1 VTIAIPLAAACG
13 GRFDS
18 SGLAGLADRP
28 PRRQPYGGPW
38 PGKGDPASEPNRL
51 LAAIP
56 EKEYQSLAPHLEVV
70 DVKTR
75 KVLAWP
81 TEPIRYVYFPRDSV
95 VALLVPMENGS
106 AVEGACVGNEGMIGL
121 EVFLG
126 GVTAN
131 QEVVLVIPGE
141 VVRMRAYAFREAL
154 QRSPTLRRV
163 LNRFTLVLM
172 NQMARI
178 SGCHRAH
185 PVHQRCAR
193 WLLMCHDR
201 LGGRDTFAAT
211 HELIGD
217 VLGVRRASITEAAR
231 ALHQAGAIAYR
242 RGQMTILDR
251 AALER
256 ATCEDYRR
264 CRDCYDELI

>member
-1 VTIAIPLAAACG
+1 V
-13 GRFDS
+13 
-18 SGLAGLADRP
+18 RP
-28 PRRQPYGGPW
+28 GE
-38 PGKGDPASEPNRL
+38 GDLASEPNRL

-56 EKEYQSLAPHLEVV
+56 ESEYQCLAPHLEIV
-70 DVKTR
+70 DLETR
-75 KVLAWP
+75 KILAWP
-81 TEPIRYVYFPRDSV
+81 NEPIRYVYFPRDSV
-95 VALLVPMENGS
+95 VALLVPMEDGS
-106 AVEGACVGNEGMIGL
+106 GVEGACVGNEGMIGL

-126 GVTAN
+126 GGVVN
-131 QEVVLVIPGE
+131 QEFVQVIPGE
-141 VVRMRAYAFREAL
+141 ALRMRACAFREAL

-211 HELIGD
+211 HQLMSD
-217 VLGVRRASITEAAR
+217 VLSVRRASISEAAR
-231 ALHQAGAIAYR
+231 TLQQAGAIAYR

-256 ATCEDYRR
+256 AACEDYRL
-264 CRDCYDELI
+264 CRAYYDQLIGTRILSSGSRQTSMARRV